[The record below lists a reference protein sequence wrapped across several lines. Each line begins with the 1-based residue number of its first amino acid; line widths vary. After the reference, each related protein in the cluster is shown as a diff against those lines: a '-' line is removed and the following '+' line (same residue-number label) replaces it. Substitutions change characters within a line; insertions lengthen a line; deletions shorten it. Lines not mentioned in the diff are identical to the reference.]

1 MSGGSAGRVTV
12 ERPWRRALSRTV
24 LYVVL
29 IAFALFFALP
39 LVWMFVTAIKP
50 PGEWLSPNWIPENPT
65 WQNFRAIFAN
75 PSIPI
80 LKWFVNSTIVA
91 TAFTA
96 LVLLLDSLAAY
107 AYARL
112 EFPGRNVLFALL
124 VSTLVMPSIIFL
136 VPNYLTVA
144 NLGGLNTYWGIF
156 TPGLAGV
163 FGVFFLR
170 QFFQS
175 LPRELEEAARI
186 DGASTWTIFFRIA
199 LPLSTPALSTLGII
213 TYLASW
219 NDYLWPLLI
228 VGNDPSKQTLPVG
241 LAKIQGAY
249 TFEYGQLMAGAVIAA
264 LPVLVLYLAMQ
275 RYIVQSVAATGLKG

>member
-1 MSGGSAGRVTV
+1 MSARSAGRVTV
-12 ERPWRRALSRTV
+12 DRPWRRVMSRVV

-39 LVWMFVTAIKP
+39 LVWMFVTAVKP
-50 PGEWLSPNWIPENPT
+50 PAEWLSPNWIPENPT
-65 WQNFRAIFAN
+65 WQNFRSIFAN

-80 LKWFVNSTIVA
+80 LKWFLNSTIVA

>member
-1 MSGGSAGRVTV
+1 MTPRTTRPVRPSGPGR
-12 ERPWRRALSRTV
+12 RLLGRIL
-24 LYVVL
+24 LYAVL
-29 IAFALFFALP
+29 ILFALFFALP
-39 LVWMFVTAIKP
+39 LVWMLVTALKP
-50 PGEWLSPNWIPENPT
+50 PGEWLQPNWIPREPT
-65 WQNFRAIFAN
+65 LANFRAIFRN
-75 PSIPI
+75 PSLPI
-80 LKWFVNSTIVA
+80 LRWFVNSTVVA
-91 TAFTA
+91 TVFTA

-112 EFPGRNVLFALL
+112 EFPGRKVLFALL
-124 VSTLVMPSIIFL
+124 VSTLVMPGIIFL
-136 VPNYLTVA
+136 VPNYLTIA

-170 QFFQS
+170 QFFQG

-186 DGASTWTIFFRIA
+186 DGASTWTIFFRVA
-199 LPLSTPALSTLGII
+199 LPLSMPALSTLGII
-213 TYLASW
+213 TYLTSW

-228 VGNDPSKQTLPVG
+228 VGNDPMKQTLPVG

-249 TFEYGQLMAGAVIAA
+249 VFEYGQLMAGAAIAA
-264 LPVLVLYLAMQ
+264 APVLILYLALQ